1 MKGKIDMKKIICFI
15 TAICMTLTLAAC
27 GGAESEA
34 RETFESMMNA
44 FKSCDKT
51 QINKYYGFDKLTSYI
66 EAEEGEFLSDA
77 VLGTLSEM
85 DYKVN
90 SAEKVNSTAVKLNVE
105 ITTVDFSKIMNN
117 YIEKVTALVASPE
130 YQAKVR
136 TMDDSEY
143 KSLMAAQMIDCIEE
157 SGKETVT
164 KTTDVTMI
172 KSESGW
178 SLGGN
183 SDDFLGVLFENLS
196 NAVEALV

>member
-1 MKGKIDMKKIICFI
+1 
-15 TAICMTLTLAAC
+15 MTLTLAAC

>member
-1 MKGKIDMKKIICFI
+1 MKKIICFV
-15 TAICMTLTLAAC
+15 TALCMMLTFTAC
-27 GGAESEA
+27 GGVESEA

-66 EAEEGEFLSDA
+66 EAEEGKLLSDA

-90 SAEKVNSTAVKLNVE
+90 SSEIISSSAVKLDVE
-105 ITTVDFSKIMNN
+105 ITTVDFSRIMNS

-136 TMDDSEY
+136 TMDDEEY
-143 KSLMAAQMIDCIEE
+143 KSLMAAQMIACIEE
-157 SGKETVT
+157 SGKATVT
-164 KTTDVTMI
+164 KTAEVTMI
-172 KSESGW
+172 KGESGW

-183 SDDFLGVLFENLS
+183 SDDFLGILFENLS